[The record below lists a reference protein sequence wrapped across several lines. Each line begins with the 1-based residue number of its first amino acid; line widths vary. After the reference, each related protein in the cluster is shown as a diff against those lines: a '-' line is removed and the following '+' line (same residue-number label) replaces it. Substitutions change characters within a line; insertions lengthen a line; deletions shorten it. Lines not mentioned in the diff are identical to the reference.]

1 MKLYIDYGGTNF
13 RYLIEDDLKLI
24 ESDYL
29 SSKNIDLIDFIED
42 KVREFKLNFV
52 GISFAGQVKDGF
64 ILSSPNINIKR
75 LNIRDY
81 FYSKYKLRVEIEND
95 LKCASL
101 AEYSVR
107 KNAKLLIALYI
118 GTGVGSAYIQNG
130 NLMRGID
137 NLAGEIGHIPYKK
150 APFKCGC
157 GKDDC
162 LELFLSG
169 SGIQKWAN
177 YNRLEKLET
186 NQKFTDDFY
195 DSLSYVTSLLITI
208 FNPDYLILGGGV
220 INNNLELIDFIK
232 DEVQKR
238 AFKPALKNLKIELSH
253 FKEGSLEGTKFLEN

>member
-13 RYLIEDDLKLI
+13 RYLLQDKLKVIEENI
-24 ESDYL
+24 L
-29 SSKNIDLIDFIED
+29 SSKDINLIDFIEE
-42 KVREFKLNFV
+42 KIINFFKLEFV
-52 GISFAGQVKDGF
+52 GISFAGQVNDG
-64 ILSSPNINIKR
+64 IVLSAPNINIQT

-101 AEYSVR
+101 AEYSIR
-107 KNAKLLIALYI
+107 KDAKLLVALYV

-130 NLMRGID
+130 ELIRGSH

-157 GKDDC
+157 GKDEC

-169 SGIQKWAN
+169 SGLQKWAN
-177 YNRLEKLET
+177 YNKLET
-186 NQKFTDDFY
+186 NKNFPDSFY
-195 DSLSYVTSLLITI
+195 DSLSYTASLLVTI
-208 FNPDYLILGGGV
+208 LNPNYLILGGGV
-220 INNNLELIDFIK
+220 ISNNPQLLNFVK
-232 DEVQKR
+232 DEVSKR
-238 AFKPALKNLKIELSH
+238 AFTPTLKNLKIELSH